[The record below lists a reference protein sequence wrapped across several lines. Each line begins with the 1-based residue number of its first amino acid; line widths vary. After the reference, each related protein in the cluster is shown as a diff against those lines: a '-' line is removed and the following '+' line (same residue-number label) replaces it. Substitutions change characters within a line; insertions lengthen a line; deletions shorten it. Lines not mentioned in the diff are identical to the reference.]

1 MRRRNEKSTAARPE
15 ISCGKLRASADCK
28 KGGQLSN
35 FKNPRN
41 LFGPQKGEG
50 EAPFRPNA
58 EESLKG
64 TEMNGVIA
72 LADKDFVNER
82 VTAGARAK
90 TSKLESD
97 LAVPQDA
104 VMVAVKLH
112 QQRTVQLEVKIRRS
126 VVRRARA
133 IPQIAAVK
141 QKGHMGHTK

>member
-1 MRRRNEKSTAARPE
+1 VPLRIARREVSRETSIE
-15 ISCGKLRASADCK
+15 
-28 KGGQLSN
+28 
-35 FKNPRN
+35 NPRN

-50 EAPFRPNA
+50 EAPFGPNA

-64 TEMNGVIA
+64 TEMNGAIA
-72 LADKDFVNER
+72 LPDKDFVNER

-97 LAVPQDA
+97 LAVLQDA
-104 VMVAVKLH
+104 VMVPVKLH